1 MGSEMCIRDRSFP
14 VPLPPWNAF
23 YSAPNKVDV
32 LKHFRRTLREKT
44 RAAQMFDLNS
54 ARSTFWYCT
63 HHPPKRR
70 DWLKCLPSNRVE
82 QKIMIRLRSGY
93 AGIGFFTHSD
103 NAVLPC
109 PKCGGYDSV
118 RHMLLDC
125 NAYQVERTRLFEKVA
140 AVTNG
145 QVGVTLPIL
154 LGFHVSLSNS
164 KLREIT
170 SATGQF
176 VLTIGRHI

>member
-1 MGSEMCIRDRSFP
+1 
-14 VPLPPWNAF
+14 
-23 YSAPNKVDV
+23 
-32 LKHFRRTLREKT
+32 
-44 RAAQMFDLNS
+44 
-54 ARSTFWYCT
+54 
-63 HHPPKRR
+63 
-70 DWLKCLPSNRVE
+70 
-82 QKIMIRLRSGY
+82 MIRLRSGY
-93 AGIGFFTHSD
+93 AGIGFFTHFD

-109 PKCGGYDSV
+109 PKCGGYDSI

-145 QVGVTLPIL
+145 EVEVMLPIL
-154 LGFHVSLSNS
+154 LGFHYRFLVSSYVSS